1 MTTERVIKNRWQI
14 VLSALMIATVCS
26 VPGVVQ
32 AAPANAI
39 KQVGILDSPAISAD
53 LKVNPD
59 LFLRPNLS
67 VGEAPLLI
75 TDPVQTWHAARA
87 RLWMGPPDSENS
99 HKLFLQAGMGFL
111 EPDPF
116 LQSQS
121 GLTVPSLLVPL
132 GVGMDYGLSSRYSFT
147 TMLSLDV
154 SEVRSGLGAGTHV
167 APGLTFGFRF

>member
-1 MTTERVIKNRWQI
+1 MERVIKNRRRI
-14 VLSALMIATVCS
+14 VLSALMIATVC

-59 LFLRPNLS
+59 LFLKPNLS
-67 VGEAPLLI
+67 VGEASLLI

-87 RLWMGPPDSENS
+87 RLWMGLPDSDTS
-99 HKLFLQAGMGFL
+99 HKLFLQAGVGFL
-111 EPDPF
+111 EPDLF

-121 GLTVPSLLVPL
+121 ALTVPSLLVPL

>member
-1 MTTERVIKNRWQI
+1 MTTERVIKNIWQI

-39 KQVGILDSPAISAD
+39 KQVGILDSSAISAD

-59 LFLRPNLS
+59 LFLKPNLS
-67 VGEAPLLI
+67 VGEAPFLI

-87 RLWMGPPDSENS
+87 RLWMGLPDSDSS
-99 HKLFLQAGMGFL
+99 HKLFLQAGVGFL
-111 EPDPF
+111 EPDHF

-121 GLTVPSLLVPL
+121 ALTVPSLLVPL
-132 GVGMDYGLSSRYSFT
+132 GVGMDYGLSSSYSFT

>member
-1 MTTERVIKNRWQI
+1 MERVIKNRRRI
-14 VLSALMIATVCS
+14 VLSALMIATVC

-32 AAPANAI
+32 AASANAI
-39 KQVGILDSPAISAD
+39 KQVGILDSPALSAE

-59 LFLRPNLS
+59 LFLKPNLS
-67 VGEAPLLI
+67 VGEASLLI

-87 RLWMGPPDSENS
+87 RVWMGLPDSETS
-99 HKLFLQAGMGFL
+99 HKLFLQAGVGVL
-111 EPDPF
+111 EPDLF

-121 GLTVPSLLVPL
+121 TLTVPSLLVPL
-132 GVGMDYGLSSRYSFT
+132 GVGMDYGLSSRYSFS

-154 SEVRSGLGAGTHV
+154 SEVRSGLGAGKHV

>member
-1 MTTERVIKNRWQI
+1 MTTKRVIKRRI
-14 VLSALMIATVCS
+14 VLSALMIATVCA
-26 VPGVVQ
+26 PGVVQ
-32 AAPANAI
+32 AAPGNTI
-39 KQVGILDSPAISAD
+39 KQVGILDSPALSAD

-59 LFLRPNLS
+59 LFLKPNLS
-67 VGEAPLLI
+67 VGEASLLI
-75 TDPVQTWHAARA
+75 ADPVQTWHAARA
-87 RLWMGPPDSENS
+87 RLWMGLPDSENS
-99 HKLFLQAGMGFL
+99 HKLFLQTGVGFL
-111 EPDPF
+111 APDPF

-121 GLTVPSLLVPL
+121 ALTVPSLLVPL